1 MKSSKKGI
9 GSLSRKLTAILVLAG
24 MSTLGH
30 AVEVLDGK
38 LTGNM
43 TLASDYKF
51 RGISLSNNGPA
62 VQGGIDFNHSTGFY
76 VGNWN
81 SSFRGTPY
89 MNDDDIDNAALQSN
103 LYAGWR
109 KDVYK
114 GITVDLGTISYL
126 YPTASAGGSK
136 INYNTSEVY
145 AGLGYGP
152 VSVKY
157 SQTTSN
163 YFGVNSSSGTQYYQ
177 ADAKQSLGIV
187 DSSLKDLSVVA
198 HYGHTQ
204 VANNSNLNYNDM
216 NIGLVYSFPGKWDL
230 AARYYTNSAM
240 SNKFK
245 QYNSWHGTN
254 FYGNAGVVTLTK
266 TFD

>member
-1 MKSSKKGI
+1 MKKSLLAVMLVAAGI
-9 GSLSRKLTAILVLAG
+9 TSVSAT
-24 MSTLGH
+24 
-30 AVEVLDGK
+30 EVLDGN

-62 VQGGIDFNHSTGFY
+62 VQGGIDFNHSTGLY

-136 INYNTSEVY
+136 INYNTNEVY
-145 AGLGYGP
+145 AGVGYGP

-163 YFGVNSSSGTQYYQ
+163 YFGVNNSSGTQYYQ
-177 ADAKQSLGIV
+177 ADVNQSLAPL
-187 DSSLKDLSVVA
+187 SATLKNLSVVA
-198 HYGHTQ
+198 HYGRTN
-204 VANNSNLNYNDM
+204 VANNSSLNYNDI
-216 NIGLVYSFPGKWDL
+216 NIGATYAFPQSYNLGV
-230 AARYYTNSAM
+230 RYYTNTSLTSTAQTA
-240 SNKFK
+240 NTKNGQQLYK
-245 QYNSWHGTN
+245 
-254 FYGNAGVVTLTK
+254 NAVVATITK
-266 TFD
+266 TFE

>member
-1 MKSSKKGI
+1 MKK
-9 GSLSRKLTAILVLAG
+9 SLLTALLVAAG
-24 MSTLGH
+24 ITSVSAT
-30 AVEVLDGK
+30 EVLDGN
-38 LTGNM
+38 LTGNLGL
-43 TLASDYKF
+43 TSNYEF
-51 RGISLSNNGPA
+51 RGVSLSNNGPA
-62 VQGGIDFNHSTGFY
+62 VQGGIDFNHSTGLY

-136 INYNTSEVY
+136 INYNTNEVY
-145 AGLGYGP
+145 AGVGYGP

-163 YFGVNSSSGTQYYQ
+163 YFGVNNSSGTRYYQ
-177 ADAKQSLGIV
+177 ADAKQSLGV
-187 DSSLKDLSVVA
+187 VASSLKDLSVVA
-198 HYGHTQ
+198 HYGHTSM
-204 VANNSNLNYNDM
+204 AGNGNSNLNYNDR
-216 NIGLVYSFPGKWDL
+216 NIGLVYSFPQQWDL
-230 AARYYTNSAM
+230 GVRYYTNSSM

-245 QYNSWHGTN
+245 QYNSWKGTN
-254 FYGNAGVVTLTK
+254 FYGDAVVATLTK
-266 TFD
+266 TF

>member
-1 MKSSKKGI
+1 MKKSLLAVMLVAAGI
-9 GSLSRKLTAILVLAG
+9 TSVSAT
-24 MSTLGH
+24 
-30 AVEVLDGK
+30 EVLDGN

-62 VQGGIDFNHSTGFY
+62 VQGGIDFNHSTGLY

-103 LYAGWR
+103 LYAGWK

-114 GITVDLGTISYL
+114 GIIIDLGTISYL

-136 INYNTSEVY
+136 INYNTNEVY
-145 AGLGYGP
+145 AGVGYGP
-152 VSVKY
+152 VAVKY

-163 YFGVNSSSGTQYYQ
+163 YFGVNKSSGTQYYQ
-177 ADAKQSLGIV
+177 ADVKQSLGALA
-187 DSSLKDLSVVA
+187 SQLKPLSVVA

-204 VANNSNLNYNDM
+204 VANNGNLNYNDM
-216 NIGLVYSFPGKWDL
+216 NIGLVYSFPQQWDL

-266 TFD
+266 TF